1 MQNRECAIL
10 DIASP
15 KTVSMILKVTFL
27 KVELL
32 GAASGRAPNV
42 PRFYQTLVAH
52 SHRSVSKTLRAA
64 HSHSEQS
71 EYRRCRLID
80 ERCVGDVARVLQRC
94 WNS

>member
-1 MQNRECAIL
+1 MRNRECAIL

-15 KTVSMILKVTFL
+15 TVSMILKVTFL

-32 GAASGRAPNV
+32 GAASGRAPNF

-64 HSHSEQS
+64 HSHSH
-71 EYRRCRLID
+71 RT
-80 ERCVGDVARVLQRC
+80 VGISTVSSD
-94 WNS
+94 